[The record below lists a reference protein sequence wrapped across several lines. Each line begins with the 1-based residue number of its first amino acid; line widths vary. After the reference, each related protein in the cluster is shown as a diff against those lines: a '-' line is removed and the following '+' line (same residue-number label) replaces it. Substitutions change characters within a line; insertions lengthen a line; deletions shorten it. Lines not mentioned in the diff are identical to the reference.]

1 MVMAH
6 GAVSSLDDVHLRLPV
21 FEGPLDVLLRLI
33 EREQLE
39 ISEVSLLAVF
49 DQFMAFTRAL
59 ASPSPLVVA
68 EFAAVAGRLSVLK
81 SRALLPRPPR
91 PPEEVDETDLVRQ
104 LAEYRAIKAAAELLA
119 GRQRD
124 GSGAYG
130 RGESVASPEP
140 APAVIAPQLPSAL
153 ALAVR
158 RWFTRRPLMPESLAA
173 PPLLSIREMIARIS
187 AKLLERNPTTF
198 ERVAVAC
205 VDRQEIAVAFVAL
218 LILIRRQ
225 SIVAV
230 QDELFGSIALSA
242 SRRPGDAAPRSRR
255 AAAGAPDA

>member
-1 MVMAH
+1 MVMAQV
-6 GAVSSLDDVHLRLPV
+6 AVPSLDDVQLRLPV

-39 ISEVSLLAVF
+39 ISEVSLLTVF

-59 ASPSPLVVA
+59 ASPSPLVIA

-104 LAEYRAIKAAAELLA
+104 LAEYRAIKAAAAVLA
-119 GRQRD
+119 DRQRA

-130 RGESVASPEP
+130 RGESVVAPDP
-140 APAVIAPQLPSAL
+140 APAFIAPQPPGAL
-153 ALAVR
+153 AIAVR
-158 RWFTRRPLMPESLAA
+158 RWFTRRPLMPETLAA
-173 PPLLSIREMIARIS
+173 RPLLSVREMIARIS
-187 AKLLERNPTTF
+187 ATLLERDPTTF
-198 ERVAVAC
+198 DRVAAAC
-205 VDRQEIAVAFVAL
+205 PSRHEIAVAFLAL

-230 QDELFGSIALSA
+230 QNELFGSIELST
-242 SRRPGDAAPRSRR
+242 SPGRADAVPAPRRV
-255 AAAGAPDA
+255 AADASDV